1 MVRVPS
7 PTANPMKLFV
17 TVKMS
22 DNTRL
27 WEKESTEFD
36 KLPDSCPFSDFN
48 CDTNFQHKH
57 KTAEAM

>member
-7 PTANPMKLFV
+7 PIANPTKLFV

-27 WEKESTEFD
+27 GEKESTEVD
-36 KLPDSCPFSDFN
+36 KLPDSSPFSDFN
-48 CDTNFQHKH
+48 FDTNFQYRH

>member
-1 MVRVPS
+1 
-7 PTANPMKLFV
+7 MKLFV

-48 CDTNFQHKH
+48 CDTNFQYKH